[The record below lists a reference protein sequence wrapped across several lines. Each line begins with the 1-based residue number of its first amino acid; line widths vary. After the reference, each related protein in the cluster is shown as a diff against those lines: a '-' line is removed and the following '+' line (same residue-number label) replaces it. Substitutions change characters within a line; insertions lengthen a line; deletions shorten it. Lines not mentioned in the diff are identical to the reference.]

1 MKTKTIT
8 LSPQQIKTL
17 QHQMKAYPTRT
28 LDYTHFQ
35 AKLDKGT
42 ITAYTSGKV
51 VFSGEDALL
60 YAQQFETTQKE
71 QAGSDEVGTGDYFG
85 PVIVCAAYVSEKQ
98 SVWLKQFNILDSKQI
113 TDQDILKLAPHL
125 MNELTYSVLV
135 LDNQKYNE
143 VHQTTNLNAI
153 KARLHQKAYDHLK
166 RKLNGYL
173 PSLCVVDQFSPKEK
187 YYAYLLEDYGI
198 THLHFETKAENK
210 YISVAC
216 ASIMARYTFLK
227 SLEQLST
234 KYDLTIPKGA
244 STMVDHFGK
253 TFVERYGQQELKNV
267 AKLHFSNTSRIIE

>member
-8 LSPQQIKTL
+8 LTPQQIKSL
-17 QHQMKAYPTRT
+17 QHQMSAYPTRV

-35 AKLDKGT
+35 AKLDQGT

-51 VFSGEDALL
+51 VFSGDDGLL
-60 YAQQFETTQKE
+60 YAQQFETSQNE

-85 PVIVCAAYVSEKQ
+85 PVVVCACYVSENQ
-98 SVWLKQFNILDSKQI
+98 VEWLKQFNILDSKQI
-113 TDQDILKLAPHL
+113 TDHDIYELAPHL
-125 MNELTYSVLV
+125 MKELTFSVLI
-135 LDNQKYNE
+135 LDNAKYNE
-143 VHQTTNLNAI
+143 IHQTTNLNAI

-166 RKLNGYL
+166 NKLNGYL

-187 YYAYLLEDYGI
+187 YYAYLLDDYGI

-216 ASIMARYTFLK
+216 ASIIARYTFLK
-227 SLEQLST
+227 ALEQLSN
-234 KYDLTIPKGA
+234 KYELTIPKGA
-244 STMVDHFGK
+244 SNKVDQFGK
-253 TFVERYGQQELKNV
+253 TFIKKYGKEALKNV